1 VELATKPRPAELA
14 RWLKGDLAHLIHPH
28 LGSGERHRLIVAAGE
43 GCTIRDVE
51 GREYLDATGGGLWA
65 NLVGHGRRELADAA
79 REELARLGFFC
90 TYWDFT
96 NVPAIELAERLAGMT
111 PSGLDKVFFTC
122 GGSEGIEVAVKIARL
137 HHHRGGKHGKDW
149 ILSRRQS
156 YHGIGHAGSSAT
168 DFEWLRDG
176 YGPQLPHFAQ
186 LTPPWPYRSELYDG
200 ADPTDFLVAELEARI
215 EEIGA
220 GRIAAMIGEPVM
232 GVGGLLVPPNDY
244 WPRVSEVLRRNDIL
258 LILDEVVTGYGRFGE
273 WFAQQHYGVTADVVV
288 TAKGI
293 TSGYFPFGA
302 VLLSNEVGERIVSDD
317 HGSSEVGE
325 PIAGEDHG
333 FSLGYTYTGHPA
345 GAAVAMANLD
355 LIENEGLR
363 QRAPVLGRRLT
374 DALAP
379 LRELAVVG
387 DVRGAGL
394 LAAVELVRDRGTREP
409 MPAVDSVTDALRR
422 EHGVIVRAAMN
433 STLVLSP
440 SLVINDREIDRC
452 AAALASVL
460 ERTSP
465 EGEVR

>member
-1 VELATKPRPAELA
+1 VELATKAKPAELA
-14 RWLKGDLAHLIHPH
+14 RWLEGDRAHLIHPH
-28 LGSGERHRLIVAAGE
+28 LPPGERERTIIAAGE

-65 NLVGHGRRELADAA
+65 NLVGHGRRELAEVA
-79 REELARLGFFC
+79 RDELARLGFFC

-96 NVPAIELAERLAGMT
+96 NVAAIKLAERLAAIAPG
-111 PSGLDKVFFTC
+111 GLDKVFFTC
-122 GGSEGIEVAVKIARL
+122 GGSEGIEVAIKLARL
-137 HHHRGGKHGKDW
+137 HHHRGGKYGKDW

-168 DFEWLRDG
+168 DFEWLLDG

-200 ADPTDFLVAELEARI
+200 ADATEFLVAELEAKI

-220 GRIAAMIGEPVM
+220 ERIAAMIGEPVM

-302 VLLSNEVGERIVSDD
+302 VLLSSEVGERIASDEE
-317 HGSSEVGE
+317 HGL
-325 PIAGEDHG
+325 
-333 FSLGYTYTGHPA
+333 SLGYTYTGHPA
-345 GAAVAMANLD
+345 GAAVAMVNLD
-355 LIENEGLR
+355 LIEKERLR
-363 QRAPVLGRRLT
+363 HRAPILGRRLL

-379 LRELAVVG
+379 VGELAVVG

-394 LAAVELVRDRGTREP
+394 LAAVELVRDRASREP
-409 MPAVDSVTDALRR
+409 MPAVDSVTEALRT

-440 SLVINDREIDRC
+440 ALVITDEEVERC

-465 EGEVR
+465 DGEVR

>member
-1 VELATKPRPAELA
+1 VELATKPMPAELA
-14 RWLKGDLAHLIHPH
+14 RWVGADLAHLIHPH
-28 LGSGERHRLIVAAGE
+28 LAPGELHRMIVAAGE

-65 NLVGHGRRELADAA
+65 NLVGHGRRELAEVA
-79 REELARLGFFC
+79 RDELARLGFFC
-90 TYWDFT
+90 SYWDFT
-96 NVPAIELAERLAGMT
+96 NRPAIELAERLVGMT
-111 PSGLDKVFFTC
+111 PDGLDKVFFTC
-122 GGSEGIEVAVKIARL
+122 GGSEGIEVAIKIARF
-137 HHHRGGKHGKDW
+137 HHHLGGKHDKDW

-176 YGPQLPHFAQ
+176 YGPDLPHFAQ
-186 LTPPWPYRSELYDG
+186 LTPPWPYRSELYGG
-200 ADPTDFLVAELEARI
+200 ADPTEFLVAELEAKI

-220 GRIAAMIGEPVM
+220 ERIAAMIGEPVM
-232 GVGGLLVPPNDY
+232 GVGGLLVPPDDY

-258 LILDEVVTGYGRFGE
+258 LILDEVVTGYGRFGH
-273 WFAQQHYGVTADVVV
+273 WFAQQHYGMTGDVVV

-302 VLLSNEVGERIVSDD
+302 VLLSSEVGERIAS
-317 HGSSEVGE
+317 G
-325 PIAGEDHG
+325 DHG

-345 GAAVAMANLD
+345 GSAVAMANLD

-363 QRAPVLGRRLT
+363 QRAPVVGRRLM

-379 LRELAVVG
+379 LRELPVVG
-387 DVRGAGL
+387 EVRGAGL
-394 LAAVELVRDRGTREP
+394 LAAVELVTDRGSREP
-409 MPAVDSVTDALRR
+409 LPTVDAVTDVLRS

-440 SLVINDREIDRC
+440 ALVITDAEVGRC

-465 EGEVR
+465 EGEVRR